1 MRYNI
6 RRRNKIPIQ
15 KKEYNNKLIEIIEDD
30 LSDIDPITDED
41 EIIEEELSDIDST
54 TDEDDYINV
63 PEPDSDYDYDKDICN
78 KKLAKCKNNKHLPNK
93 IINKYSKEEKKYIA
107 GLKSTE
113 ISDIIDIEK
122 IINDNTVN
130 IIPLRFKIIKSN
142 INLSTKRLIINK
154 LEQFSQM
161 NPESGEYFKLKYWLH
176 NINQLPFDNYCHLP
190 VSIKDPVKKIKSF
203 MTNTKKILDT
213 FVYGHEEPKQHILRI
228 LAQWIVNPSSK
239 GNCIGIHGPMG
250 IGKTSLIKD
259 GLSKALNIPFGF
271 IALGGAS
278 DSSFLEGHSYTY
290 EGSSYGK
297 IVEIL
302 IKTKCNNPIIF
313 FDELDKV
320 SITKKGGDIIGILTH
335 LTDMTQNT
343 NFNDKYFSD
352 IEINLSKCLFI
363 FSYNDEKLLNPILK
377 DRITTIKVNGYKN
390 NEKIVIAKK
399 YLLPNILKEFNIDSI
414 IIADEIIE
422 YIIELVDNEEGVRNL
437 KRGLESIISWI
448 NMYKFLPNPEIPITR
463 PFTITKKFV
472 EKHIK

>member
-1 MRYNI
+1 MRYNL
-6 RRRNKIPIQ
+6 RSRNKLPIP
-15 KKEYNNKLIEIIEDD
+15 KKENNDELIENEIIEKD
-30 LSDIDPITDED
+30 LSDIDT
-41 EIIEEELSDIDST
+41 T
-54 TDEDDYINV
+54 TDEDDYIND
-63 PEPDSDYDYDKDICN
+63 PDYDYNKEICL
-78 KKLAKCKNNKHLPNK
+78 KKLEKCKNNKHLPNK

-107 GLKSTE
+107 GLKSNE
-113 ISDIIDIEK
+113 INDIIDTEK

-130 IIPLRFKIIKSN
+130 IVPLRFKIIKSN

-190 VSIKDPVKKIKSF
+190 VSIKDPVEKIQYF
-203 MTNTKKILDT
+203 MADTKKILDT

-228 LAQWIVNPSSK
+228 LAQWIANPSSK
-239 GNCIGIHGPMG
+239 GHCIGIHGPMG

-278 DSSFLEGHSYTY
+278 DASFLEGHSYTY

-320 SITKKGGDIIGILTH
+320 SITKKGEDIIGILTH
-335 LTDMTQNT
+335 LTDITQNT

-399 YLLPNILKEFNIDSI
+399 YLLPNILKEFNINSSNI
-414 IIADEIIE
+414 IITDEIIE

-448 NMYKFLPNPEIPITR
+448 NMYKFLPNQEIPITY
-463 PFTITKKFV
+463 PFNITKKFV
-472 EKHIK
+472 EKHIY

>member
-1 MRYNI
+1 MRYNT
-6 RRRNKIPIQ
+6 RSRNKLPIP
-15 KKEYNNKLIEIIEDD
+15 KKENNDELIEN
-30 LSDIDPITDED
+30 
-41 EIIEEELSDIDST
+41 EIIEEDLIEEDLSDIDST

-63 PEPDSDYDYDKDICN
+63 HDLVPDPDYDYDYDKDICI
-78 KKLAKCKNNKHLPNK
+78 KKLEKCKNNKHLPNK
-93 IINKYSKEEKKYIA
+93 IINKYSKEEKKYIS

-113 ISDIIDIEK
+113 INDIIYTEK

-190 VSIKDPVKKIKSF
+190 VSIKDPVEKIKSF
-203 MTNTKKILDT
+203 MTDTKKILDT

-228 LAQWIVNPSSK
+228 LAQWIANPSSN
-239 GNCIGIHGPMG
+239 GHCIGIHGPMG

-259 GLSKALNIPFGF
+259 GLAKALNIPFGF

-297 IVEIL
+297 IAEIL

-320 SITKKGGDIIGILTH
+320 SITKKGEDIIGILTH

-399 YLLPNILKEFNIDSI
+399 YLLPNILKEFNIDSSSI
-414 IIADEIIE
+414 IITDKIIE

-448 NMYKFLPNPEIPITR
+448 NMYKFLPNQEIPITC

-472 EKHIK
+472 EKHIN

>member
-1 MRYNI
+1 MRYNT
-6 RRRNKIPIQ
+6 RSRNKLPIP
-15 KKEYNNKLIEIIEDD
+15 KKENNDELIEN
-30 LSDIDPITDED
+30 
-41 EIIEEELSDIDST
+41 EIIEEDLIEEDLSDIDST
-54 TDEDDYINV
+54 TDEEDYINV
-63 PEPDSDYDYDKDICN
+63 HDLVPDPDYDYDKDICI
-78 KKLAKCKNNKHLPNK
+78 KKLEKCKNNKHLPNK
-93 IINKYSKEEKKYIA
+93 IINKYSKEEKKYIS

-113 ISDIIDIEK
+113 INDIIYTEK

-190 VSIKDPVKKIKSF
+190 VSIKDPVEKIKSF
-203 MTNTKKILDT
+203 MTDTKKILDT

-228 LAQWIVNPSSK
+228 LAQWIANPSSN
-239 GNCIGIHGPMG
+239 GHCIGIHGPMG

-259 GLSKALNIPFGF
+259 GLAKALNIPFGF

-297 IVEIL
+297 IAEIL

-320 SITKKGGDIIGILTH
+320 SITKKGEDIIGILTH

-399 YLLPNILKEFNIDSI
+399 YLLPNILKEFNIDSSSI
-414 IIADEIIE
+414 IITDKIIE

>member
-154 LEQFSQM
+154 LEQ
-161 NPESGEYFKLKYWLH
+161 
-176 NINQLPFDNYCHLP
+176 
-190 VSIKDPVKKIKSF
+190 
-203 MTNTKKILDT
+203 
-213 FVYGHEEPKQHILRI
+213 
-228 LAQWIVNPSSK
+228 
-239 GNCIGIHGPMG
+239 
-250 IGKTSLIKD
+250 
-259 GLSKALNIPFGF
+259 
-271 IALGGAS
+271 
-278 DSSFLEGHSYTY
+278 
-290 EGSSYGK
+290 
-297 IVEIL
+297 
-302 IKTKCNNPIIF
+302 
-313 FDELDKV
+313 
-320 SITKKGGDIIGILTH
+320 
-335 LTDMTQNT
+335 
-343 NFNDKYFSD
+343 
-352 IEINLSKCLFI
+352 
-363 FSYNDEKLLNPILK
+363 
-377 DRITTIKVNGYKN
+377 
-390 NEKIVIAKK
+390 
-399 YLLPNILKEFNIDSI
+399 
-414 IIADEIIE
+414 
-422 YIIELVDNEEGVRNL
+422 
-437 KRGLESIISWI
+437 
-448 NMYKFLPNPEIPITR
+448 
-463 PFTITKKFV
+463 
-472 EKHIK
+472 